1 MATPHESAQLILKL
15 YDLRREPVM
24 RQGRAWFLG
33 FDPADAD
40 DVMHTQASGD
50 SASYRMVT
58 SYWEMAAA
66 MVNGG
71 AIDETMFR
79 AQGNEPYAVY
89 AKLERFLGDLR
100 ARIGDE
106 NYLRNLED
114 LALRHPA
121 APQLFE
127 RLRARTLMIAG
138 KAHP

>member
-1 MATPHESAQLILKL
+1 MATPHESAQLILRL
-15 YDLRREPVM
+15 YELRREPVM

-33 FDPADAD
+33 FDPSGAD
-40 DVMHTQASGD
+40 DVMRTQQSED

-66 MVNGG
+66 MVLGN
-71 AIDETMFR
+71 AIDETMFQ

-89 AKLERFLGDLR
+89 AKLESFLDDLR
-100 ARIGDE
+100 AKIGDPS
-106 NYLRNLED
+106 YLQNLET
-114 LALRHPA
+114 LAKRHPA

-138 KAHP
+138 KGRP